1 MGKLSMCKQCV
12 PDSFFSTHTRQLGN
26 EASIYNNTNTN
37 DDDKVEIVVTPQD
50 AK

>member
-1 MGKLSMCKQCV
+1 MYLTL
-12 PDSFFSTHTRQLGN
+12 FFSTHTQEPGN

-37 DDDKVEIVVTPQD
+37 DDDKVEIVVIPRD